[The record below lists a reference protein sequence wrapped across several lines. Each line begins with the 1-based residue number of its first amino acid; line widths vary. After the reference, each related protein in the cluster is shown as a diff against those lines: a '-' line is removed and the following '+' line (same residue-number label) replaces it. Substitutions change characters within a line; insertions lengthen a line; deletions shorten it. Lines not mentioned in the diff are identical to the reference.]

1 MVDVVIFTQQY
12 LLPGALRKMD
22 ADVDVDVDVD
32 VVIFTQDH
40 LLPGALRRME
50 QVGVNLF
57 ILLTLNSTMAPFFAL
72 ERTQSGG
79 E

>member
-1 MVDVVIFTQQY
+1 
-12 LLPGALRKMD
+12 MD
-22 ADVDVDVDVD
+22 ADVDVDVDFDVDVD
-32 VVIFTQDH
+32 VVIFPQH
-40 LLPGALRRME
+40 HLPGALRRME